1 MFSVDYPLA
10 PAAKFPDL
18 LEYCMKAYLYIKLVI
33 EKVLQ
38 LTDFEIILTGDSAG
52 GNICL
57 GVLNWILMNKLQ
69 VPKGVLL
76 CYPVCNVDMNSFSPS
91 YLHTLHD
98 YLLSF
103 NMLNLCLRCY
113 LGNDNNPLTDFM
125 IR

>member
-1 MFSVDYPLA
+1 
-10 PAAKFPDL
+10 
-18 LEYCMKAYLYIKLVI
+18 MKAYLYIKLVI

-38 LTDFEIILTGDSAG
+38 LTDYEIVLTGDSAG

-76 CYPVCNVDMNSFSPS
+76 CYPVCNVDMNVFSPS